1 MQLSPLQLL
10 EYSLE
15 GVSIT
20 PVDGFDNA
28 KSDPLLAFA
37 PEGMKL
43 QSEAGI
49 SILREQEAYS
59 DYGLRFTLALSA
71 KEDASTPY
79 DVRVSVAGSVRMHGG
94 GTQDQRQK
102 LALVNGISLLCGVVR
117 DLVASVTS
125 RSRYG
130 QMLLPTLNFAKLA
143 EQQHAAVSVAP
154 AKKVKPA
161 TAKAASTKARP
172 SSVRKKS

>member
-10 EYSLE
+10 EYSLD

-28 KSDPLLAFA
+28 KRDPLLVFA
-37 PEGMKL
+37 PNGMKL
-43 QSEAGI
+43 QSEVGMT
-49 SILREQEAYS
+49 LLQEHNDFS
-59 DYGLRFTLALSA
+59 DYGLRLILALSP
-71 KEDASTPY
+71 KEEAATPY
-79 DVRVSVAGSVRMHGG
+79 EVRVGVVGSVRMHGG
-94 GTQDQRQK
+94 GTSEKRQK

-125 RSRYG
+125 RSRHG

-143 EQQHAAVSVAP
+143 DQPLPSAVLAAPV
-154 AKKVKPA
+154 
-161 TAKAASTKARP
+161 
-172 SSVRKKS
+172 KKSKKTSATSLTARAQRKV

>member
-1 MQLSPLQLL
+1 MQLSPLQLM

-28 KSDPLLAFA
+28 KRDPLLVFA
-37 PEGMKL
+37 PDGMKL
-43 QSEAGI
+43 QSETGI
-49 SILREQEAYS
+49 SILQEKEAYS

-71 KEDASTPY
+71 KEDARTPY
-79 DVRVSVAGSVRMHGG
+79 DVRVSVVGSVRMHGG

-130 QMLLPTLNFAKLA
+130 QMLLPTLNFATLA
-143 EQQHAAVSVAP
+143 EPQSVVVRPAL
-154 AKKVKPA
+154 AKK
-161 TAKAASTKARP
+161 TKAAPSKARP
-172 SSVRKKS
+172 GSARKKA

>member
-1 MQLSPLQLL
+1 MQLSPLQLM
-10 EYSLE
+10 EYSFE

-20 PVDGFDNA
+20 PADGFDNA
-28 KSDPLLAFA
+28 KRDPLLVFA
-37 PEGMKL
+37 PNGMKL

-49 SILREQEAYS
+49 SILQETEAYS

-71 KEDASTPY
+71 KEDARTPY

-143 EQQHAAVSVAP
+143 EQQSAAVKPAP
-154 AKKVKPA
+154 AKKAKALVVKDVPTKVKPGSA
-161 TAKAASTKARP
+161 RTKA
-172 SSVRKKS
+172 

>member
-10 EYSLE
+10 EYSFD

-20 PVDGFDNA
+20 PVDGFDNS
-28 KSDPLLAFA
+28 KRDPLLVFA
-37 PEGMKL
+37 PNDMKL
-43 QSEAGI
+43 QSEVGLAV
-49 SILREQEAYS
+49 LQEHKDLS
-59 DYGLRFTLALSA
+59 DYGLRLILALGP
-71 KEDASTPY
+71 KETVATPY
-79 DVRVSVAGSVRMHGG
+79 EVRVSVVGSVRMQGG
-94 GTQDQRQK
+94 GTPEQRQK

-143 EQQHAAVSVAP
+143 DQPISSEVIESPV
-154 AKKVKPA
+154 KK
-161 TAKAASTKARP
+161 TKAGSAKLRTT
-172 SSVRKKS
+172 SSRRKG